1 MTRRNLCH
9 SGINTLLRFTSQK
22 MNTPLAV
29 DSALKFLGCAFI
41 WTILAR
47 SSMLSRNLNAFTT
60 LLKGKIS
67 FIDSAVF
74 QTLDAPG
81 YRRY

>member
-1 MTRRNLCH
+1 
-9 SGINTLLRFTSQK
+9 
-22 MNTPLAV
+22 
-29 DSALKFLGCAFI
+29 
-41 WTILAR
+41 
-47 SSMLSRNLNAFTT
+47 MLSRNLNAFTT

-67 FIDSAVF
+67 FIDPAVF